1 MKRELSRDTAGREGN
16 TCNSEDQ
23 GEVGV
28 VKAAKLVEH
37 ATASAIASAST
48 SISDNA
54 SLQSSTSHNHHSGTG
69 SISISST
76 GSDGVVTS
84 GSGSGS
90 GSKSTAATTPPKL
103 LYFLIHKPREVLSD
117 RIDSQVTLT
126 SRYRHIY
133 CCKYIKFGY
142 FSASN

>member
-1 MKRELSRDTAGREGN
+1 MTVTVTMKRELSRDTAGREGN

-37 ATASAIASAST
+37 ATASAST
-48 SISDNA
+48 SASDNA
-54 SLQSSTSHNHHSGTG
+54 SLQSSTSHNHHSGPTG
-69 SISISST
+69 SISST

-90 GSKSTAATTPPKL
+90 GSVSKSTAATTPPKL

-117 RIDSQVTLT
+117 RIDSQVT
-126 SRYRHIY
+126 S
-133 CCKYIKFGY
+133 Y
-142 FSASN
+142 FTLSAHLLLRIH